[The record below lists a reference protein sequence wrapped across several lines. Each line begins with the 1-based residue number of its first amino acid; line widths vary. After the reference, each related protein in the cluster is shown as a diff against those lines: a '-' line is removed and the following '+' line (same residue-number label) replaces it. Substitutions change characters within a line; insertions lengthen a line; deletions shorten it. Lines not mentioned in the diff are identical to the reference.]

1 MNKKLLSPLIILSI
15 FALDRISKY
24 FVLKFILPE
33 SFSVCGFLDF
43 VYVENTGVAFGMFQN
58 ANSFFIVLTL
68 VLLSMIMVF
77 RRKIEPCGILVAIG
91 IAMVVGGALGNLYD
105 RIVYGYVIDFVN
117 LSFFPAV
124 FNVADSSISV
134 GAVLIA
140 LKMRKTQKS
149 NM

>member
-1 MNKKLLSPLIILSI
+1 
-15 FALDRISKY
+15 
-24 FVLKFILPE
+24 
-33 SFSVCGFLDF
+33 
-43 VYVENTGVAFGMFQN
+43 
-58 ANSFFIVLTL
+58 
-68 VLLSMIMVF
+68 MIMVF